1 LQTKLSNQTISDYA
15 PTDSDANIV
24 PLIQG
29 TVVSESVET
38 YHPRKRLNASQK
50 LACFLLMIFAAV
62 VVLLILLPWIL
73 KFALL
78 LSLYLFIFIVSEGSY
93 TIPTRG
99 GCDGNA
105 NVSIPSTA
113 VARRR

>member
-1 LQTKLSNQTISDYA
+1 MPRSLTTEHTISDYA

-24 PLIQG
+24 PFIKG
-29 TVVSESVET
+29 AVVSESVQA
-38 YHPRKRLNASQK
+38 YHPRKRLNK
-50 LACFLLMIFAAV
+50 FACVLGTIFAIV
-62 VVLLILLPWIL
+62 VAALILLPWIF
-73 KFALL
+73 KFLL
-78 LSLYLFIFIVSEGSY
+78 LLGIYLFIFVVSNGSY